1 MVVALPARQLRA
13 SHDRRGDRRA
23 RLRADDGQATAIE
36 AACAHD
42 ALRWGLVMLVAL
54 VDGVA
59 ALAERTGQRGN
70 CPGCGSEV
78 VSKCGNV
85 LAHHWSHKGDNC
97 GHESDVHLALKLL
110 FAYPNG
116 ACEVSPK
123 GISRRADVL
132 MGRTVYEIQHSPIDD
147 KAVRAREDDWAAGGY
162 EVVWVVDDD
171 AGITVASSNVV
182 RVRLLPDYRLTMW
195 CKGVEPETFDPMR
208 LGRTAS
214 AMATDMLLR
223 SAREAAWAAK
233 VRAEQAKA
241 EEEQANER
249 RRQAHEDTKRAQREA
264 AEATQAAAANRA
276 EIERA
281 KSDRIEADWS
291 LRQAK
296 RLKQDAQKLA
306 ESASVR
312 NHAEHLRTSIQWI
325 QQRTGVRNIG
335 MLRRIAAGD
344 DAAAAVI
351 AAIDTRDKAA
361 VRAAIGKATAEQAAR
376 RVSDTC
382 MVWAGVGSDG
392 RLHCCRIWSGE
403 REIFNNVAEALLW
416 CVEGLPAPVGQE
428 N

>member
-1 MVVALPARQLRA
+1 
-13 SHDRRGDRRA
+13 
-23 RLRADDGQATAIE
+23 LRADDGQATAIE

-59 ALAERTGQRGN
+59 ALAERTGQRAR

-78 VSKCGNV
+78 MSRCGNV
-85 LAHHWSHKGDNC
+85 LANHWSHIGDNC

-116 ACEVSPK
+116 RMEASPD
-123 GISRRADVL
+123 GVNRRADVL
-132 MGRTVYEIQHSPIDD
+132 IGGSVYEIQHSPIADEV
-147 KAVRAREDDWAAGGY
+147 VRAREADWSAAGY
-162 EVVWVVDDD
+162 EVVWVVDAD
-171 AGITVASSNVV
+171 ADIRVASKNVV
-182 RVRLLPDYRLTMW
+182 RVRLLPDYRITMW
-195 CKGVEPETFDPMR
+195 CEDVDPETFDPMR

-214 AMATDMLLR
+214 AMAHDMLGRARKYRALR
-223 SAREAAWAAK
+223 VAEEAERAAEEANRKMQASVAIRDRARCEAQEADRKRTAAERAAREAKSKIDAAA
-233 VRAEQAKA
+233 RDREKA
-241 EEEQANER
+241 ERALQTARELNSESAKRREHQA
-249 RRQAHEDTKRAQREA
+249 AI
-264 AEATQAAAANRA
+264 AAAA
-276 EIERA
+276 
-281 KSDRIEADWS
+281 
-291 LRQAK
+291 
-296 RLKQDAQKLA
+296 
-306 ESASVR
+306 
-312 NHAEHLRTSIQWI
+312 WI

-351 AAIDTRDKAA
+351 AAIDTRNEAS
-361 VRAAIGKATAEQAAR
+361 VRAALGKATPEQAAR

-382 MVWAGVGSDG
+382 MVWANIGADG
-392 RLHCCRIWSGE
+392 FFHCCRIWSGE